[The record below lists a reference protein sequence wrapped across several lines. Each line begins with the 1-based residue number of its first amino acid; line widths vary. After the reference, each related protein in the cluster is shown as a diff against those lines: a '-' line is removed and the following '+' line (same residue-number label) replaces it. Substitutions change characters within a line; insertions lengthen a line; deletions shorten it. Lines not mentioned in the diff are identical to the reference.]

1 MFKRGFDKFRNEI
14 IITNILKT
22 IRILKAHT
30 KKDFSQI
37 QWRLYKLQKGYRKLH
52 YLPKQDK
59 DSEKKSFKTYKKSE
73 KLELVARPSTSS
85 SPKQSTYEIAVS

>member
-1 MFKRGFDKFRNEI
+1 MFKRGFDKFKNEI

-22 IRILKAHT
+22 IRILKAHA

-52 YLPKQDK
+52 FLPKIDK
-59 DSEKKSFKTYKKSE
+59 ESEKKSFKSYKKSE
-73 KLELVARPSTSS
+73 KLTIVAPPIATSS
-85 SPKQSTYEIAVS
+85 P